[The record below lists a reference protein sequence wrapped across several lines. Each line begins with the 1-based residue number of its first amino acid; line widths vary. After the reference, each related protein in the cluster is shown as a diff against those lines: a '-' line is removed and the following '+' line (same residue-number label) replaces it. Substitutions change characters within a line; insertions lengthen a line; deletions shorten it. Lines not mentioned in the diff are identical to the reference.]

1 MINLRYFCFVVIQLY
16 LKVRALA
23 LFYFINLHHYTYITN
38 RQYKIHR
45 NSVIYSNPDVWSFN
59 SIKKHIRIHLGEVIM
74 RKRIIAYRKRI
85 DNLILKLESEIHT
98 GVGSTKES
106 KTNRDTVS
114 KDESAIN
121 IDRVIEE
128 HLVQIAF
135 FQHERLIH
143 LIVTV
148 AFALMTII
156 SIVASVLAPA
166 DETMGFLILT
176 ASLIILLV
184 PYILHY
190 YILENET
197 QKMYEQYDKLLEIKS
212 GENM

>member
-1 MINLRYFCFVVIQLY
+1 M
-16 LKVRALA
+16 
-23 LFYFINLHHYTYITN
+23 
-38 RQYKIHR
+38 
-45 NSVIYSNPDVWSFN
+45 
-59 SIKKHIRIHLGEVIM
+59 
-74 RKRIIAYRKRI
+74 
-85 DNLILKLESEIHT
+85 
-98 GVGSTKES
+98 
-106 KTNRDTVS
+106 S

-156 SIVASVLAPA
+156 SIVASVLAPT

-176 ASLIILLV
+176 ASLIILMV

-190 YILENET
+190 NILENET

>member
-1 MINLRYFCFVVIQLY
+1 
-16 LKVRALA
+16 
-23 LFYFINLHHYTYITN
+23 
-38 RQYKIHR
+38 
-45 NSVIYSNPDVWSFN
+45 
-59 SIKKHIRIHLGEVIM
+59 M
-74 RKRIIAYRKRI
+74 RKRIIGYRKRI

-98 GVGSTKES
+98 AVGSTKEG

-166 DETMGFLILT
+166 EETMGFLILT
-176 ASLIILLV
+176 AFLIILLV

-190 YILENET
+190 YTLENET

>member
-1 MINLRYFCFVVIQLY
+1 
-16 LKVRALA
+16 
-23 LFYFINLHHYTYITN
+23 
-38 RQYKIHR
+38 
-45 NSVIYSNPDVWSFN
+45 
-59 SIKKHIRIHLGEVIM
+59 M

-85 DNLILKLESEIHT
+85 DNLILKLEREIHT

-106 KTNRDTVS
+106 KTNRDNVS

-190 YILENET
+190 YIPETET
-197 QKMYEQYDKLLEIKS
+197 QKTYEQYDKLLEIKS

>member
-1 MINLRYFCFVVIQLY
+1 
-16 LKVRALA
+16 
-23 LFYFINLHHYTYITN
+23 
-38 RQYKIHR
+38 
-45 NSVIYSNPDVWSFN
+45 
-59 SIKKHIRIHLGEVIM
+59 M
-74 RKRIIAYRKRI
+74 RKRIIGYRKRI

-128 HLVQIAF
+128 HLVQ
-135 FQHERLIH
+135 IH

>member
-1 MINLRYFCFVVIQLY
+1 M
-16 LKVRALA
+16 
-23 LFYFINLHHYTYITN
+23 
-38 RQYKIHR
+38 
-45 NSVIYSNPDVWSFN
+45 
-59 SIKKHIRIHLGEVIM
+59 
-74 RKRIIAYRKRI
+74 
-85 DNLILKLESEIHT
+85 
-98 GVGSTKES
+98 
-106 KTNRDTVS
+106 S

>member
-1 MINLRYFCFVVIQLY
+1 
-16 LKVRALA
+16 
-23 LFYFINLHHYTYITN
+23 
-38 RQYKIHR
+38 
-45 NSVIYSNPDVWSFN
+45 
-59 SIKKHIRIHLGEVIM
+59 M

-135 FQHERLIH
+135 FQHERPIH

-176 ASLIILLV
+176 AFLIILLV